1 MMGQITNKEI
11 RALLIAVETIAV
23 RPAQATQKELMIA
36 PALFKKLMEDRTQG
50 VISIQVLI
58 DGKHINIEAVA

>member
-1 MMGQITNKEI
+1 MGQITNKEI

>member
-1 MMGQITNKEI
+1 MNQISMPEI

-23 RPAQATQKELMIA
+23 RPAQATQKELMTA

-50 VISIQVLI
+50 VISIQILV
-58 DGKHINIEAVA
+58 DGKPVEIEVA

>member
-1 MMGQITNKEI
+1 MEQITNKEI

-23 RPAQATQKELMIA
+23 RPAQTTQKELMIA

>member
-1 MMGQITNKEI
+1 MSQLTTKEI

-50 VISIQVLI
+50 VISIQILV
-58 DGKHINIEAVA
+58 DGKPVEIEAVD

>member
-1 MMGQITNKEI
+1 MDLITNKEI

-58 DGKHINIEAVA
+58 DGKHVNIEAVA

>member
-1 MMGQITNKEI
+1 MEQIEIHEI

-36 PALFKKLMEDRTQG
+36 PALFKKLMEDRTNG
-50 VISIQVLI
+50 VISIQISV
-58 DGKHINIEAVA
+58 DGKPVDIEVVA

>member
-1 MMGQITNKEI
+1 MEQISIKEV
-11 RALLIAVETIAV
+11 RALFIAVETIAV

-50 VISIQVLI
+50 VISIQIMV
-58 DGKHINIEAVA
+58 DGKPVEIEAVA

>member
-1 MMGQITNKEI
+1 MEQITNKEI

-23 RPAQATQKELMIA
+23 RPAQATQKELMIT

>member
-1 MMGQITNKEI
+1 MEQISNKEI

-36 PALFKKLMEDRTQG
+36 PALFKKLMGDRTNG
-50 VISIQVLI
+50 VVSIQVLI
-58 DGKHINIEAVA
+58 DGKPIVIEAVA

>member
-1 MMGQITNKEI
+1 MNQISNKEI

-58 DGKHINIEAVA
+58 DGKYINIEAVA

>member
-1 MMGQITNKEI
+1 MEKISIKEV

-23 RPAQATQKELMIA
+23 RPTQATQKELMIA

-50 VISIQVLI
+50 VISIQILI
-58 DGKHINIEAVA
+58 DGKPVVFEATA

>member
-1 MMGQITNKEI
+1 MEQITNKEI

>member
-1 MMGQITNKEI
+1 MDQITNKEI
-11 RALLIAVETIAV
+11 RALLISVETIAV
-23 RPAQATQKELMIA
+23 RPAQATEIMLLAA

-58 DGKHINIEAVA
+58 DGKHINIEAEA